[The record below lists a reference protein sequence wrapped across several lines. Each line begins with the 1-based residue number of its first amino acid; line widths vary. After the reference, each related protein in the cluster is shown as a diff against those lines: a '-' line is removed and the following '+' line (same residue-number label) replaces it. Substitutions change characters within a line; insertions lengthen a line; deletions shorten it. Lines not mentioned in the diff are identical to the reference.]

1 MKKNNSV
8 IIKNLNYSIDNKNI
22 LSDISLDIKKGMFY
36 SILGPNGSGK
46 TTLLKNISRT
56 LEPNKNTVYI
66 EDKDIIKY
74 KYKDLA
80 KELAYVP
87 QDTSVDFDFP
97 AIDVVL
103 MGRVPYLR
111 RFENESK
118 KDIEIVERSMRLTN
132 TWHLKDK
139 NIRNLSGGERQR
151 IIIARAL
158 AQESNIILLDEPIS
172 QLDIHHQ
179 IEIMDTI
186 KSLNKKCNI
195 TVITVLHDL
204 NIASQ
209 YSDCLILVDKGEIA
223 SVGEPEVV
231 LSQTNIKKIYNMDVI
246 MIKNPV
252 NGKPHIIPV
261 SSGFKSL

>member
-1 MKKNNSV
+1 MKKNNS
-8 IIKNLNYSIDNKNI
+8 IKIKNLDYNVENKNI
-22 LSDISLDIKKGMFY
+22 LSDISLDITKGKFY

-56 LEPNKNTVYI
+56 LDPNKDTVYV
-66 EDKDIIKY
+66 EDKDIVKY

-80 KELAYVP
+80 KEISYVP

-111 RFENESK
+111 RFQSESK
-118 KDIEIVERSMRLTN
+118 NDIEIVEKSMKLTN

-139 NIRNLSGGERQR
+139 NVRTLSGGERQR

-158 AQESNIILLDEPIS
+158 AQESNIMILDEPIS

-186 KSLNKKCNI
+186 KSLNKKFNI

-209 YSDCLILVDKGEIA
+209 YSDCLILVDKGKIA
-223 SVGEPEVV
+223 SVGEPEEV
-231 LSQTNIKKIYNMDVI
+231 LSEANIKKIYNMNVI
-246 MIKNPV
+246 TIKNPV
-252 NGKPHIIPV
+252 TGKPHVIPV
-261 SSGFKSL
+261 SSGIKPL